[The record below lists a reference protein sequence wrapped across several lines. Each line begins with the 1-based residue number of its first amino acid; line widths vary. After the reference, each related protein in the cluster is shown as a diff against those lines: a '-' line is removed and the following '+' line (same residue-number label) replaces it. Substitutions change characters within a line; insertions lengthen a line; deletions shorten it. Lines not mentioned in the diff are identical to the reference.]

1 VPAGAFEITG
11 QQLDVFKCEHTLKG
25 GALKPKPKQLSVGK
39 GKGAAVFE
47 EPLAAPTQPQADVAL
62 RTLDIFAGAPCTHL
76 S

>member
-39 GKGAAVFE
+39 GKGAA
-47 EPLAAPTQPQADVAL
+47 TQPQADVAL